1 MHRIGLK
8 VLQAT
13 VGVES
18 NTPALLPRLPFP
30 LEVKSLLTD
39 FHKVEEIAYSPQL
52 DGQIILKDSSDTE
65 PACLY
70 TPEQVHLRGPLLDL
84 ERGAS
89 DLRYSLWGNQG
100 FLYRYILFLLERRHG
115 IFSLHACAVL
125 DERRRRLYVVAGGA
139 GSGKTVYLLSGL
151 ERGLK
156 LFSTETVHYACQAGS
171 LFWFM
176 GSLVDNIRL
185 GNLVRD
191 FPRFKPAETPALGA
205 DLWQKKIAVDLSA
218 YKAADETLHDPE
230 VVILFPRIEEGWPES
245 RMTSISDKRKATHL
259 LFENI
264 SQKIAETV
272 VLYDRLVLPGLDE
285 ESLARR
291 RLEMARILASHST
304 VGRLANVLSDPAHCW
319 GGLLDEMP

>member
-1 MHRIGLK
+1 MHRIGLQ

-18 NTPALLPRLPFP
+18 NTPALLPHLPFP

-39 FHKVEEIAYSPQL
+39 FHNIEEIAYSPQL
-52 DGQIILKDSSDTE
+52 DGRVTLTDSAETE
-65 PACLY
+65 AACLF
-70 TPEQVHLRGPLLDL
+70 TPEQAHFRGPLLAL
-84 ERGAS
+84 EAGDS
-89 DLRYSLWGNQG
+89 DLRFSLWGNQG
-100 FLYRYILFLLERRHG
+100 FLYRYILFLLERRHR
-115 IFSLHACAVL
+115 ILSLHACAVL
-125 DERRRRLYVVAGGA
+125 DERRRRLYVIVGGA

-156 LFSTETVHYACQAGS
+156 LFSTETVHYTCRDGS
-171 LFWFM
+171 LTWFM
-176 GSLVDNIRL
+176 GSLADNIRL
-185 GNLVRD
+185 GTLVRD

-205 DLWQKKIAVDLSA
+205 DPWQKKIAVDLSA

-245 RMTSISDKRKATHL
+245 RMTSISDKRKAAHL
-259 LFENI
+259 LFDNI

-291 RLEMARILASHST
+291 RLEMARLLVCHPTAVHLAT
-304 VGRLANVLSDPAHCW
+304 VISDPAHCW
-319 GGLLDEMP
+319 AGLPD